1 MAATTGFWK
10 ALAKLETYAL
20 DEDVSSRPI
29 TRPVFI
35 AGLAR
40 SGTTILTEI
49 VNQHPAVTSHHYSD
63 FPMTWL
69 PSWWNALRER
79 LPLPQQ
85 EPRERAH
92 RDRLMITNDSPE
104 AIEEVL
110 WMHFFGTAHRPDSS
124 HVLDAGQEHPAFEA
138 FYRDH
143 VRKLLNA
150 RNRTRYLAKNNYLV
164 TRLEYLIRLFP
175 DARIVI
181 PIREPVQHVASLIK
195 QHRLFCE
202 LNVEDPRVARQLQL
216 SGHFEFGPQRCPI
229 LVDDERKRHY
239 TGNPDDATWYA
250 NQWADIYGYLHE
262 RISANPLLAEACM
275 LVRYEDLCSRT
286 AATMEALFAHV
297 DLNDDSAA
305 AIIEAHATSIT
316 APSYYTPDF
325 TAEQLA
331 VIRDVTHATA
341 AQYAYA

>member
-1 MAATTGFWK
+1 MAATAGFWK
-10 ALAKLETYAL
+10 ALARLETYAL
-20 DEDVSSRPI
+20 DEDLSSHPVA
-29 TRPVFI
+29 RPVFI
-35 AGLAR
+35 TGLAR

-49 VNQHPAVTSHHYSD
+49 LNRHPDVTSHHYSD

-69 PSWWNALRER
+69 PCWWNELRRR

-110 WMHFFGTAHRPDSS
+110 WMHFFAAAHQPDCC
-124 HVLDAGQEHPAFEA
+124 HVLDAGQDHPEFEA

-143 VRKLLNA
+143 VRKLLLA

-164 TRLEYLIRLFP
+164 SRLEYLIRLFP

-181 PIREPVQHVASLIK
+181 PVREPVQQVASLVK

-202 LNVEDPRVARQLQL
+202 QNIADPRVAKQLQL
-216 SGHFEFGPQRCPI
+216 SGHFEFGPHRCPI
-229 LVDDERKRHY
+229 LVDENRKRQY
-239 TGNPDDATWYA
+239 TGNPDDAAWYA
-250 NQWADIYGYLHE
+250 NQWADVYGYLHE
-262 RISANPLLAEACM
+262 RMTANPLLAEAC
-275 LVRYEDLCSRT
+275 LAVRYEDLCSRT
-286 AATMEALFAHV
+286 DATLEALFAHV
-297 DLNDDSAA
+297 GLHDASAA
-305 AIIEAHATSIT
+305 DIIAAHTTSIT
-316 APSYYTPDF
+316 APTYYEPAF
-325 TAEQLA
+325 SAGQLA
-331 VIRDVTHATA
+331 VIHEVTHATA